1 MSIPS
6 ASGSQPAGC
15 SDFANR
21 STPVRMPRMDDIE
34 IERLLTSG
42 THAELLIGHA
52 QAFVGKGDWLDIEAI
67 TLVSPPDAWPCTIRM
82 EYSIDGVH
90 HVDESEWD
98 GITGQESPDWDVLS
112 TWGEADMFMG
122 IWSAHLDEA
131 LNAKR

>member
-67 TLVSPPDAWPCTIRM
+67 TLVSPPVHHQ
-82 EYSIDGVH
+82 DGVQHRRRAPRGRERVGRH
-90 HVDESEWD
+90 HRP
-98 GITGQESPDWDVLS
+98 GIAGLGRPLDLGRGGHVHGNLVSPP
-112 TWGEADMFMG
+112 
-122 IWSAHLDEA
+122 
-131 LNAKR
+131 R